1 MPDEQLFFSLHHYTL
16 DSSDNPLI
24 FINLSPTILPS
35 ATYSLLIQS
44 DSHKGQ
50 VCVCVSS
57 SVPKSDSQNGFAAIQ
72 HSRGHAAITQTHANE
87 AMCDGGS
94 QDWSSWCTCYKVE
107 PYLLTTQ
114 LFQAVSGR
122 VRLVMAVEKITC
134 CRPCIFAFITHD
146 WFSRSPSYRS
156 KLLSYKCVS
165 NSVLKRHTD
174 FHHRQQGAR
183 NPWLSVL
190 ANEDQTAWGWNVPA
204 YNQ

>member
-1 MPDEQLFFSLHHYTL
+1 MQAFCIWGPKRGSAGRAWKTGEDVRLKLGQLRLIKKYRCVSSANWPGSVRTL
-16 DSSDNPLI
+16 LYVC
-24 FINLSPTILPS
+24 LSVSMCTRTCGNI
-35 ATYSLLIQS
+35 A
-44 DSHKGQ
+44 KC

-156 KLLSYKCVS
+156 KLLSYKCVFAG
-165 NSVLKRHTD
+165 R
-174 FHHRQQGAR
+174 F
-183 NPWLSVL
+183 P
-190 ANEDQTAWGWNVPA
+190 
-204 YNQ
+204 